1 MSPDSLFSILTIA
14 LMIILGS
21 YFSAT
26 ETAFSALNRIRIK
39 SFADENPKKAKRV
52 ALVLRLHDN
61 FDKVLSTLLV
71 LNNIVTL
78 VAAAISTLL
87 FVRYFGD
94 IGATMSTVILTI
106 IIVFFGDIT
115 PKSLAK
121 ESPEKFSMVCAPLL
135 VVFVFIT
142 TPVSFTF
149 SKWKILVSK
158 IFKTSQTEDTMTEE
172 ELYSYVEVAHNDG
185 VIDEGGKQLLDNAI
199 EFTELKAIDIL
210 TPRTAV
216 VAIADTATDE
226 ELAKLFYE
234 TEYSRLPVYNESIDN
249 IIAIVNMRDF
259 FKYTFTKENP
269 LKNIYTEP
277 IFVAPSAKIS
287 DLFKMLQTK
296 KVHFAVVTDEYGGTA
311 GIVTMEDI
319 LEELVGDIWDESDDI
334 IIEFE
339 RITDLENPENAE
351 NADEK
356 GEQKHKVLC
365 SAYLKDMFA
374 YFDLTVDLASEA
386 TSVSGWIMDKL
397 EKVPDEGDSFTF
409 ENLTVEV
416 SKTEHRRAIE
426 CIITVKA
433 EQSENTELTNISEPQ
448 ET

>member
-1 MSPDSLFSILTIA
+1 MDPDSLFSIFVVTS
-14 LMIILGS
+14 MIILGT

-26 ETAFSALNRIRIK
+26 ETAFSALNRVRIK
-39 SFADENPKKAKRV
+39 TLADENPKKAGRT

-61 FDKVLSTLLV
+61 FDKLLSTLLV
-71 LNNIVTL
+71 LNNVVTL

-94 IGATMSTVILTI
+94 IGATMSTVILTV

-121 ESPEKFSMVCAPLL
+121 ESPEKVAMACAPLL
-135 VVFVFIT
+135 VFFVFIT
-142 TPVSFTF
+142 TPVSFLF
-149 SKWKILVSK
+149 AKWKIVLGK
-158 IFKTSQTEDTMTEE
+158 IFKTSETEDTMTEE

-210 TPRTAV
+210 TPRTEV

-234 TEYSRLPVYNESIDN
+234 TEYSRLPVYSDSIDN

-259 FKYTFTKENP
+259 FKYTVTKEKP
-269 LKNIYTEP
+269 LKNIYIEP
-277 IFVAPSAKIS
+277 LFVAPSAKIS

-296 KVHFAVVTDEYGGTA
+296 KIHFAVVTDEYGGTA

-319 LEELVGDIWDESDDI
+319 LEELVGDIWDESDEI

-339 RITDLENPENAE
+339 RIQTEPAE
-351 NADEK
+351 PAESTEK

-374 YFDLTVDLASEA
+374 YFDLSVDLASEA

-397 EKVPDEGDSFTF
+397 EKVPDEGDTFTF

-426 CIITVKA
+426 CIITVKT
-433 EQSENTELTNISEPQ
+433 QPSENPETTDISELA
-448 ET
+448 EN